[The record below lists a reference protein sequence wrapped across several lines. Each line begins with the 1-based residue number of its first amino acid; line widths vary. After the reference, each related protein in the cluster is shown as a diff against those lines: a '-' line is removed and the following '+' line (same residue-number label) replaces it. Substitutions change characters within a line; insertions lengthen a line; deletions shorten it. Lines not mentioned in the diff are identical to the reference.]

1 MSEHDNLA
9 GREKGEEHAAAL
21 RHFLDEMKAKDEP
34 LPRRGAALNTSAIAR
49 SLGINRQV
57 LYQNPKCKALLEEC
71 DRADQE
77 RFLSKLDQAA
87 IARENKD
94 KVDKERSELEA
105 DNLALRA
112 KIASMTTELERLRR
126 LETLMT
132 ETGKLP

>member
-1 MSEHDNLA
+1 MSRNRLPSMDTA
-9 GREKGEEHAAAL
+9 DKHAADL
-21 RHFLDEMKAKDEP
+21 QRFLDEKKAKGEP
-34 LPRRGAALNTSAIAR
+34 LPRRGAALNASAIAR
-49 SLGINRQV
+49 ALGINRQV
-57 LYQNPKCKALLEEC
+57 LYQNPKCEVLLEEY

-77 RFLSKLDQAA
+77 RFLSKLDQAT

-112 KIASMTTELERLRR
+112 KIASMATELERLRR